1 MATGHVAVI
10 GSFNADLVLDLP
22 RMAARGETLAARA
35 LHRFP
40 GGKGSNQAIAAAR
53 AGARVTML
61 ASLGTDAEGDAALA
75 LWAREGVQARAVRH
89 PVLPTGMA
97 VILLEGGDNRIIL
110 APGANMALAAADAAP
125 PPCDVVLAQLEVPAP
140 AIAAAFA
147 AAGGARRVL
156 NAAPADAAAAT
167 RLLPLTDILLVNA
180 GEAMALAPA
189 AGQDAAALA
198 QALAGQVG
206 QAAVVTAGPAG
217 AVLAMRGGAVLRAP
231 APPVAVR
238 DTTGAGDAF
247 AGAFCAALAGGADHA
262 AALRA
267 GVAAGSLACTV
278 LGAVPSLP
286 HRAAIAA
293 LLDEGLVR

>member
-22 RMAARGETLAARA
+22 RLPARGETLAARA

-61 ASLGTDAEGDAALA
+61 ASLGADADGDAALA
-75 LWAREGVQARAVRH
+75 LWAREGVQARATRH
-89 PVLPTGMA
+89 PGLPTGTA

-110 APGANMALAAADAAP
+110 APGANTALAGAAP
-125 PPCDVVLAQLEVPAP
+125 PPCDVVLAQLEVPEA

-147 AAGGARRVL
+147 GAGAARRVL
-156 NAAPADAAAAT
+156 NAAPADAAAAA
-167 RLLPLTDILLVNA
+167 RLLPLTDILLVNE
-180 GEAMALAPA
+180 GEARALAPGA
-189 AGQDAAALA
+189 DADALARALA
-198 QALAGQVG
+198 QRVG
-206 QAAVVTAGPAG
+206 EAAVVTAGPAG
-217 AVLAMRGGAVLRAP
+217 AVLALRDGTLLRAP
-231 APPVAVR
+231 APAVTVR

-247 AGAFCAALAGGADHA
+247 AGAFCAALAAGAGHE
-262 AALRA
+262 AALRL
-267 GVAAGSLACTV
+267 GVAAGSLACTA